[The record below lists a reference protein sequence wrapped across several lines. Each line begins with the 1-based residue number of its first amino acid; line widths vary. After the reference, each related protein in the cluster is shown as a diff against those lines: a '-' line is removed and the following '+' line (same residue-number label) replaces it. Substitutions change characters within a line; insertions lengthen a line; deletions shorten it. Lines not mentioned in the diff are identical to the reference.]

1 MDITI
6 LKAVAQ
12 HLDNN
17 VIIVAD
23 LDTIQ
28 LYVRNQGLANNTI
41 TLVDLLQE
49 DPVADIAADQQPE
62 ATTGH
67 PAEAGP
73 TGVPEEVLTTS
84 STGHPMQQQEKEKPY
99 TTYSSG

>member
-17 VIIVAD
+17 VITVAD

-28 LYVRNQGLANNTI
+28 LYVKNQGLTNNTI
-41 TLVDLLQE
+41 ALVDLLQE
-49 DPVADIAADQQPE
+49 EPVAEIAADQ
-62 ATTGH
+62 
-67 PAEAGP
+67 
-73 TGVPEEVLTTS
+73 
-84 STGHPMQQQEKEKPY
+84 
-99 TTYSSG
+99 

>member
-17 VIIVAD
+17 VITVAD

-28 LYVRNQGLANNTI
+28 LYVKNQGLANNTI
-41 TLVDLLQE
+41 ALADLLQE
-49 DPVADIAADQQPE
+49 DPVADIAADQ
-62 ATTGH
+62 
-67 PAEAGP
+67 
-73 TGVPEEVLTTS
+73 
-84 STGHPMQQQEKEKPY
+84 
-99 TTYSSG
+99 